1 MSLTVV
7 TSDLESRLV
16 EVIFSLTLKFTI
28 NLDYQF
34 DNKYTLP
41 SVLIACTDLFGGPPN
56 NSKNNS
62 NYIKIKTSDSGEI
75 ITPC

>member
-41 SVLIACTDLFGGPPN
+41 SVFIACIDLFGGPPN
-56 NSKNNS
+56 NLKK
-62 NYIKIKTSDSGEI
+62 KIK
-75 ITPC
+75 